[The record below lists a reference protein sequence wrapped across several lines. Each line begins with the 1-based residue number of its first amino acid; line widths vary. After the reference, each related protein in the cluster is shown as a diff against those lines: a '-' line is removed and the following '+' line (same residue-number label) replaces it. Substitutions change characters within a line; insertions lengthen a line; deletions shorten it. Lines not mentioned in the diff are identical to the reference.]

1 MRIILLFC
9 CFSVFYVYSQ
19 KQINQQQ
26 LIWFGYFQTI
36 QFSEKWSLT
45 TDVQERFFVF
55 PKAQHQLILRSGLNY
70 KLPVP
75 TWVVQIGGCVFFQ
88 QPNEP
93 EITQRLTIPELRPH
107 IQLTQSNK
115 QGKKFKVE
123 HRYRLESRFFHNTNE
138 TRTELTDGFQFR
150 NFRMRYR
157 FLTQYS
163 LYEKENKPSF
173 GLKIYDEIHVNFGEK
188 IVTNVFDHNRFFV
201 GCYTQLTKNIGLD
214 FGYLNWFQQREN
226 GQFYNRHIFRLN
238 LNHRMDFRKD
248 R

>member
-19 KQINQQQ
+19 KQIKQQQ

-157 FLTQYS
+157 F
-163 LYEKENKPSF
+163 
-173 GLKIYDEIHVNFGEK
+173 
-188 IVTNVFDHNRFFV
+188 FV